1 MTFFSVVIPNFNSG
15 KYLSRALQSVVNQ
28 TTTNWEIIVV
38 DNNSTDESRHA
49 VSGFNDSRIRQVQI
63 NNDGII
69 AKSRNFG
76 VEMARGDYIA
86 FLDADDFWSDTKLST
101 TDEIIQET
109 KSTLIYHRLRR
120 VPGKKWL
127 RPNVGNHYPKGMPN
141 LLIQG
146 NRIPNSSV
154 VAKKTLITLVGGIDE
169 SRSLIAS
176 EDFDLWIRLVNAGA
190 KLHFEPKVLGSYE
203 ESPTSANNDER
214 RVQSAVALLAKHDV
228 SVFPGWLRIA
238 IEMGG
243 VKLTGESKKTL
254 GALEPNSFTRK
265 GDYFLYI
272 ALVLRRVVFRVGK
285 SV

>member
-15 KYLSRALQSVVNQ
+15 KCLSRALQSVVNQ

-49 VSGFNDSRIRQVQI
+49 VSAFNDSRIRQIQI
-63 NNDGII
+63 NNEGII
-69 AKSRNFG
+69 AKSRNLG
-76 VEMARGDYIA
+76 VEMASGEYIA

-101 TDEIIQET
+101 TDEIIHKT
-109 KSTLIYHRLRR
+109 KSTLMYHRLRR
-120 VPGKKWL
+120 IPEKKRL
-127 RPNVGNHYPKGMPN
+127 RPNIGNRYPKGMPN
-141 LLIQG
+141 LLVQG

-154 VAKKTLITLVGGIDE
+154 VAKKTLVTLVGGIDE

-176 EDFDLWIRLVNAGA
+176 EDFDLWIRLMNAGA
-190 KLHFEPKVLGSYE
+190 KLHFEPTVLGSYE
-203 ESPTSANNDER
+203 ESPTSANNAER

-243 VKLTGESKKTL
+243 VKLTDESKKAW
-254 GALEPNSFTRK
+254 GALDANSFTRK
-265 GDYFLYI
+265 GDLFLYI

>member
-49 VSGFNDSRIRQVQI
+49 VSAFNDSRIRQIQI
-63 NNDGII
+63 NNEGII
-69 AKSRNFG
+69 AKSRNLG
-76 VEMARGDYIA
+76 VEMASGDYIA

-101 TDEIIQET
+101 TDEIIHKT
-109 KSTLIYHRLRR
+109 KSTLLYHRLRR
-120 VPGKKWL
+120 VPEKKRL
-127 RPNVGNHYPKGMPN
+127 RPNVGNRYPKGMSN
-141 LLIQG
+141 LLVQG

-154 VAKKTLITLVGGIDE
+154 VVKKTLITLVGGIDE

-190 KLHFEPKVLGSYE
+190 KLHFEPTVLGGYE

-228 SVFPGWLRIA
+228 SAFPGWLRIA

-243 VKLTGESKKTL
+243 VKLTDESKKAL
-254 GALEPNSFTRK
+254 GALDANSFTRK
-265 GDYFLYI
+265 GDLFLYI